1 MEEVEGVT
9 LSMVCVCVSH
19 ELCNPEKQL
28 KLPGS
33 RSIRTNTH
41 THTHTHTH
49 CSRRTHDPN
58 GFRLQ
63 KGRTFD

>member
-9 LSMVCVCVSH
+9 LSMVCVCVCVSH

-41 THTHTHTH
+41 THTLQQTHAR
-49 CSRRTHDPN
+49 S
-58 GFRLQ
+58 
-63 KGRTFD
+63 